1 MTYRIIGLAE
11 IALLFCLPAIRP
23 EVAQAQ
29 TAQDMI
35 GSWAL
40 VANVN
45 IREDGTRVDVY
56 GADPKGIQIFDSSGR
71 FALITTRPDLPRFA
85 SKNRLTGTPEE
96 NAAIVEG
103 SNAFYGTYTVN
114 NRVLTHKIEGGTW
127 AAWNGTEQQRQILSF
142 SGDEMKW
149 AIVGT
154 VGGRSEVTWKRL
166 P

>member
-11 IALLFCLPAIRP
+11 IALLFCLAAIRP

-56 GADPKGIQIFDSSGR
+56 GADPKGIQIFDSRGR

-96 NAAIVEG
+96 NAAIV
-103 SNAFYGTYTVN
+103 
-114 NRVLTHKIEGGTW
+114 
-127 AAWNGTEQQRQILSF
+127 
-142 SGDEMKW
+142 
-149 AIVGT
+149 
-154 VGGRSEVTWKRL
+154 
-166 P
+166 

>member
-1 MTYRIIGLAE
+1 MRYRSTRLAAK
-11 IALLFCLPAIRP
+11 ALLSSLAAIRP

-56 GADPKGIQIFDSSGR
+56 GAEPKGIQIFDSSGR
-71 FALITTRPDLPRFA
+71 FALITTRSDLPKFA

-96 NAAIVEG
+96 NAAIVQG

-114 NRVLTHKIEGGTW
+114 GRVLTHKIEGGTW
-127 AAWNGTEQQRQILSF
+127 AAWSGTAQQRQILSF
-142 SGDEMKW
+142 SGDERKW
-149 AIVGT
+149 AIIGT
-154 VGGRSEVTWKRL
+154 V
-166 P
+166 

>member
-1 MTYRIIGLAE
+1 MRYRSTRLAVK
-11 IALLFCLPAIRP
+11 ALLSSLAAIRP

-56 GADPKGIQIFDSSGR
+56 GAEPNGIQIFDSSGR

-85 SKNRLTGTPEE
+85 SENRLTGTPEE
-96 NAAIVEG
+96 NAAIVQG
-103 SNAFYGTYTVN
+103 RNAFYGTYTV
-114 NRVLTHKIEGGTW
+114 
-127 AAWNGTEQQRQILSF
+127 
-142 SGDEMKW
+142 
-149 AIVGT
+149 
-154 VGGRSEVTWKRL
+154 
-166 P
+166 